1 MGAAGVKV
9 CRGSRRNRQVSRP
22 VWDRPKGHRGIDYTA
37 TGKFGLDCDRGMTP
51 LTCPDQYKAQLSKS
65 ECNTKL
71 MFDVTS
77 INQRNIQHIILN
89 LLLKVFFCSTFLANV
104 KISLNLKMYP
114 ISSLV
119 NGMGQLKQPKRSWSA
134 LPLYHLCWNINVIL
148 KLSLRLQIFCV
159 GLQILDI
166 VPWLFYILG
175 NRFPS
180 TVPLVCLF
188 LRPCIIYSWT
198 AMSQKRTDMKHKKGE
213 KLWINQSK
221 GR

>member
-1 MGAAGVKV
+1 MQHKAHFWCYIDKPTAYYYSILFLICFLRFFLFNIFGK
-9 CRGSRRNRQVSRP
+9 CENLFEFKNVS
-22 VWDRPKGHRGIDYTA
+22 
-37 TGKFGLDCDRGMTP
+37 
-51 LTCPDQYKAQLSKS
+51 
-65 ECNTKL
+65 
-71 MFDVTS
+71 
-77 INQRNIQHIILN
+77 N
-89 LLLKVFFCSTFLANV
+89 LLIGKW
-104 KISLNLKMYP
+104 
-114 ISSLV
+114 
-119 NGMGQLKQPKRSWSA
+119 NGTTQTAKEILWFA

-148 KLSLRLQIFCV
+148 KLSLKLQIFCV

-188 LRPCIIYSWT
+188 LHPCIIYSWT

-213 KLWINQSK
+213 KLWINKSK